1 MVVVVVVAIPGI
13 RLTAFVVRGRVTAVI
28 VSVPNNAIG
37 RVVTTVVAATGSL
50 TTT

>member
-1 MVVVVVVAIPGI
+1 MVIVVVAIPDI

>member
-1 MVVVVVVAIPGI
+1 MMMVAGMSGMHSA
-13 RLTAFVVRGRVTAVI
+13 AFVVCGPVTAVI

-50 TTT
+50 TTA